1 MFVTFILVVVVA
13 GVAGALGWLAGGRRG
28 ANVDGT
34 AAADASRDAAVATAR
49 ADALGAELARVEVR
63 ADAVADSLCR
73 AQAEAARLG
82 AVLAGRE
89 AELGATRT
97 ALAERGDALRAAAE
111 VSADCGRLQAM
122 LAAREAE
129 LAGERTAMADK
140 LALVNQARQALADQF
155 SALSA
160 QALERNNASFL
171 ALAEQS
177 MAAARSEASGD
188 LAARSAAV
196 EHLVAPITDTLIK
209 VEARMQDLEH
219 ARQRAEATLA
229 EQVRG
234 MGEAQERLRAETGNL
249 VNALRTPQVRGRWGE
264 LQLRRVVELAGMVR
278 HCDFDEQ
285 VSAPHADGGRVRP
298 DLIVR
303 LPGGKQVV
311 VDAKVPL
318 LAYLQAAEAADDVT
332 RSLRLK
338 DHARQLRNHVD
349 ALAAKAYWEQFD
361 PTPDLVVMFIP
372 GDPILAAALEADA
385 GLLEYAAAKRVLPA
399 TPVTLIGLLQ
409 AIAFGWRQEVV
420 AEQARTVCELGR
432 ELYRRLGTMG
442 DHLDRTGRALDRAV
456 DAYNSTVGSL
466 ENRVLVTARK
476 LADTEVA
483 EGELGSPGPVDRD
496 TRRLQAAEL
505 VKPTLTPPAIPHD
518 PEALSA

>member
-1 MFVTFILVVVVA
+1 MFAVIVLLAVIAVGIAAAV
-13 GVAGALGWLAGGRRG
+13 GWLGGARRTPP
-28 ANVDGT
+28 VDGD
-34 AAADASRDAAVATAR
+34 AARDAAVASAR
-49 ADALGAELARVEVR
+49 ADSLAAELARVVAR
-63 ADAVADSLCR
+63 TDAVADCLGST
-73 AQAEAARLG
+73 QVEAARLG
-82 AVLAGRE
+82 AALAGRE
-89 AELGATRT
+89 AELGAARA
-97 ALAERGDALRAAAE
+97 ALAERGDALLAAAD
-111 VSADCGRLQAM
+111 VSADCSRLRAE

-129 LAGERTAMADK
+129 LAGERAAMADK
-140 LALVNQARQALADQF
+140 LALVDQAKQALADQF

-177 MAAARSEASGD
+177 LASARTEASGD
-188 LAARSAAV
+188 LAARAAAV
-196 EHLVAPITDTLIK
+196 EHLVAPITDTLVK

-234 MGEAQERLRAETGNL
+234 MGESQERLRAETANL

-264 LQLRRVVELAGMVR
+264 LQLRRVVEVAGMLR

-285 VSAPHADGGRVRP
+285 VSAPHSDGGRVRP
-298 DLIVR
+298 DVVVH

-318 LAYLQAAEAADDVT
+318 LAYLQAVEAPDDAT

-385 GLLEYAAAKRVLPA
+385 GLLEYATAKRVLPA

-456 DAYNSTVGSL
+456 EAYNATVGSL
-466 ENRVLVTARK
+466 EHRVRVTARQ

-483 EGELGSPGPVDRD
+483 EGELGSPSPVDRD

-505 VKPTLTPPAIPHD
+505 VKPTLAPPAASAD